1 MSEWFLSV
9 LGNLPPQWLVVIVS
23 AMPVSELRGAIPIGI
38 MLGLTPAKVFVL
50 AILGN
55 LIPVLP
61 LLYSLE
67 PVSEK
72 LRKFSFFKKF
82 FDWLFERTKKKS
94 KIIEKY
100 ELIGLI
106 IFVAVPLPMTGAWTG
121 CIAASMLKLE
131 KKLSF
136 FAVAAGVAVAA
147 VIVSVITL
155 SAKGY
160 FANVR

>member
-1 MSEWFLSV
+1 MSEWFLNV
-9 LGNLPPQWLVVIVS
+9 FGNLSPQWLVVIVS

-38 MLGLTPAKVFVL
+38 MLGIAPIKVFML

-61 LLYSLE
+61 LLYLLE

-72 LRKFSFFKKF
+72 LRRFPFFKKF
-82 FDWLFERTKKKS
+82 FDWLFNRTRKKS

-106 IFVAVPLPMTGAWTG
+106 FLVAIPLPMTGAWTG
-121 CIAASMLKLE
+121 CIAASLLKLE

-136 FAVAAGVAVAA
+136 LAVSAGVTIAA
-147 VIVSVITL
+147 VIVSILTL

-160 FANVR
+160 FANVQ